1 MNLSIVAA
9 IGLGKGIVALK
20 GLNPAGYALFKE
32 LIGIAGKTLT
42 RLSEI
47 LADDNVSADEIDAV
61 LDEVQGTGTG
71 RLIISYVSGLIGA
84 ALKR

>member
-9 IGLGKGIVALK
+9 IGLGKGIMALRS
-20 GLNPAGYALFKE
+20 LNPAGYELFKE
-32 LIGIAGKTLT
+32 LVGIAGSTLT

-47 LADDNVSADEIDAV
+47 LTDDKVSADEIDAV
-61 LDEVQGTGTG
+61 LDEIQNTGTG
-71 RLIISYVSGLIGA
+71 RLVISYVSGLLGK